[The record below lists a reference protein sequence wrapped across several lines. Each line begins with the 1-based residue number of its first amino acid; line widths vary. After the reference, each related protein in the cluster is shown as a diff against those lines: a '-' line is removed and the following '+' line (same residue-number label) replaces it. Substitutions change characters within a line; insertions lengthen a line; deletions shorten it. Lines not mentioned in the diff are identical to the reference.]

1 MSYFPMMYQALLFR
15 RLLPLVALPLLSAT
29 QDHSLVDSAA
39 DAHLRAM
46 FGQCIMVAAYSN
58 GDAAHMEQLAD
69 WTRNGLVGG
78 MIWMQGGP
86 GRQRQA
92 INRLQNI
99 AEQPLLMAQDAEW
112 GAAMRL
118 DSLNRLPWPLT
129 LGATHDSA
137 LAWRYGQALAA
148 ESKSLGIHV
157 SFSPVVDLNTNPNN
171 PIIGQRAIGS
181 NTKLVNA
188 MSSAMIA
195 GFHSEAVM
203 ACAKHFPGHGD
214 SDSDSHKGLPRIA
227 HDLNRLK
234 ALELNPF
241 AHAVKAGVDAVMVAH
256 LAVPALDSTGTAASI
271 SKPIVSYWL
280 RDSLGFEGLIFT
292 DAMNMKGLTQDL
304 SPGELEVQAFIAG
317 NDILLFV
324 ADPQAAIDALVEAV
338 HEGRISFSEVT
349 ERFQRVMAHKPPKQD
364 ASHAVMPP
372 MDRKLMDDLSL
383 AIAQGALTLMHDDGG
398 IMEQAAY
405 HVITMGDRAVASL
418 ADPGEPADGQA
429 VALLHMADSKNPWK
443 QAKLSADLLTAS
455 EAFQAAGHPVVLVQ
469 MGNPYGLRSLDLHRF
484 DAVVLAYENTTFTQ
498 QAVLDMLELSP
509 DQRTFPGRVPVN
521 LGIHSTWSK
530 ASLSQMGLAEN
541 TLDRVN
547 GIVMEGLNAGAYPG
561 CQVFLARHGKQVINQ
576 AWGSLDGKLPTQVDD
591 LYDVAS
597 LTKILA
603 TVPLLMQDH
612 QTRGDGGLLT
622 LTMEDLLPHLLGTAV
637 GELRV
642 KDVLAHQSGLPA
654 WIPFFQDGL
663 DSNGEWKASY
673 LQSERSDS
681 HPIQVAQHVYAGRYW
696 PDSIQTQIASLT
708 MLSQTYRYSD
718 LGYFLFQRYLESKH
732 GMGLEAIIASEW
744 FEPMGLAMTYLPLD
758 HGVDLMTIAPT
769 EHDVLFRKQVIRG
782 TVHDPGAAI
791 MGGVGGHAGL
801 FAKASDVGR
810 MMQLYLDGG
819 SYMGQSYVDAA
830 TVKAFTAC
838 VACEDGNRRGL
849 GFDRPQE
856 DGPGPTCG
864 CVSPLSFGH
873 TGFTGTFAW
882 ADPETG
888 TVLVFLSNRVYPDAD
903 NWKISHMDIRT
914 RIQEVVQ
921 QSVLN

>member
-1 MSYFPMMYQALLFR
+1 MAYFSMMHQAFLFR
-15 RLLPLVALPLLSAT
+15 RFLPLIALPLLSAT

-58 GDAAHMEQLAD
+58 GDAAHRDQLAD
-69 WTRNGLVGG
+69 WTTKGLVGG

-92 INRLQNI
+92 IHRLQQL
-99 AEQPLLMAQDAEW
+99 AELPLLMAQDAEW

-118 DSLNRLPWPLT
+118 DSLSRLPWPLT
-129 LGATHDSA
+129 LGASHDSA
-137 LAWRYGQALAA
+137 LAWRYGQVLGA

-157 SFSPVVDLNTNPNN
+157 NFSPVVDLNTNPNN

-181 NTKLVNA
+181 NTQLVNA

-195 GFHSEAVM
+195 GIHSESVM

-227 HDLNRLK
+227 HGLNRLR

-241 AHAVKAGVDAVMVAH
+241 VHAVKAGVDAVMVAH
-256 LAVPALDSTGTAASI
+256 LDVPAMDSTGTAASI
-271 SKPIVSYWL
+271 SKPIVSHWL
-280 RDSLGFEGLIFT
+280 RDSLGFQGLIFT

-338 HEGRISFSEVT
+338 HVGRISFSEVT
-349 ERFQRVMAHKPPKQD
+349 DRYHRVMSHKPPKQD
-364 ASHAVMPP
+364 ASQAGMPS
-372 MDRKLMDDLSL
+372 MDPELMDELSL

-398 IMEQAAY
+398 IMQQASF
-405 HVITMGDRAVASL
+405 HVIPMGTFALASL
-418 ADPGEPADGQA
+418 ATLDEPSAGQA
-429 VALLHMADSKNPWK
+429 VALLHMADSKNPWR
-443 QAKLSADLLTAS
+443 QAKLPVELLTTS
-455 EAFQAAGHPVVLVQ
+455 EAWQAAGHPVLLIH
-469 MGNPYGLRSLDLHRF
+469 MGNPYGLRSLDLHGF
-484 DAVVLAYENTTFTQ
+484 DAVVLAYENTAFTQ
-498 QAVLDMLELSP
+498 QAVMGMLASP
-509 DQRTFPGRVPVN
+509 PGHRVFPGRLPVN
-521 LGIHSTWSK
+521 LGIRSTWTK
-530 ASLSQMGLAEN
+530 ATLSEVGLAEN
-541 TLDRVN
+541 TLDRVHA
-547 GIVMEGLNAGAYPG
+547 IVMEGMDAGAYPG
-561 CQVFLARHGKQVINQ
+561 CQIFLARHGKQVINQ
-576 AWGSLDGKLPTQVDD
+576 AWGSLDGELPVQVDH

-612 QTRGDGGLLT
+612 QARGGEGLLT
-622 LTMEDLLPHLLGTAV
+622 LAMEDLLPHLLGTAV
-637 GELRV
+637 GQLRV

-663 DSNGEWKASY
+663 DSLGDWKASY
-673 LQSERSDS
+673 LQHEWSDS
-681 HPIQVAQHVYAGRYW
+681 HPIQVAPQVCAGKHW
-696 PDSIQTQIASLT
+696 PDSIQAQIASLT
-708 MLSQTYRYSD
+708 LLSATYRYSD
-718 LGYFLFQRYLESKH
+718 LGYYLFQRYLESKH
-732 GMGLEAIIASEW
+732 GMGLDAIIAHTW
-744 FEPMGLAMTYLPLD
+744 FEPMGLDMTYLPLD
-758 HGVDLMTIAPT
+758 HGVDRLAIAPT
-769 EHDVLFRKQVIRG
+769 EHDEGFRRQVIRG

-791 MGGVGGHAGL
+791 LGGVGGHAGI
-801 FAKASDVGR
+801 FAKASDVAR

-819 SYMGQSYVDAA
+819 SYMGRSYVDAA
-830 TVKAFTAC
+830 TLKTFTAC

-864 CVSPLSFGH
+864 CVSPMSFGH

-914 RIQEVVQ
+914 RIQAVVQ